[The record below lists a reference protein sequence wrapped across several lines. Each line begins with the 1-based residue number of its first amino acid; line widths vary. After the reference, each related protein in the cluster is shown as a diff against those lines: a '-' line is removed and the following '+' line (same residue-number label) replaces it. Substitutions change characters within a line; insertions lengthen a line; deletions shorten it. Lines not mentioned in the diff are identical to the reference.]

1 MLEREKSA
9 ELKAK
14 KTVRFSE
21 DLNLQDT
28 LELSSLRS
36 PSRLGYA
43 DSPHVSDRS
52 FNSDVSQGNNFKLI
66 DLEQGEEVI
75 GNPAHSTAREEF
87 NEYSNK
93 CTNRKTEETDQHC
106 DLIPGAEPDSKRK
119 KTGSSFIQ
127 TRRFLPEAGQSAKH
141 PFEKTVYVVKSVPGD
156 TSRSRHSTHF
166 DIHSIQK
173 SAETQ
178 TSTQLRNIQSDSG
191 YSSPHHQYQTIPY
204 GSVPAQSSEDKSPK
218 SAKMSYY
225 STGEVLSPV
234 TMTRLQEKEELQRL
248 NDRFTSYI
256 HKVRQTSEK
265 GKQIDASVFIK
276 STKILEDE
284 VKNIKHLYEKELDDI
299 RLQLEAAYREKNN
312 LQLQVQKN
320 QQASIDLESR
330 LSVENDR
337 NRRLTDEINTLQR
350 KLTHMETELLE
361 VRSVTGQPKGDV
373 ESLRHEIDK
382 LVREN
387 QELKRRYEKETL
399 MLRDSEDRFQQL
411 RKKMEFDEQVHSQ
424 QILELQDR
432 LENSSATV
440 ISLESRLRDLSRT
453 DEAIPEIL
461 KQVREASD
469 QELKRFRIESE
480 EQYNRNISALK
491 AQMDNDAATIER
503 LTMDKS
509 QLQGSVGELHA
520 KIRSLEGQL
529 RTLEHQKSS
538 LEELVKQE
546 RGHSADQIKAME
558 KKLRDMQELVFA
570 KVREASS
577 VRESYI
583 PLKTEIEALKIMLE
597 EEERRLQVP
606 VQVSEQQKTSYRV
619 TSPVLPPPTLSQPI
633 YPPPVFPV
641 TSVHSVYPPQ
651 HSLTTMPPQTM
662 AQTYHTTSY
671 SDVPYTSVAEP
682 VYPPAPPTEELPP
695 IDVGTTTKYTYETTP
710 SVNHLHIES
719 SPPATP
725 KAVGPISRAKSAP
738 AGSPRNVH
746 LIPSSLGQGKDY
758 FDEMFKDLT
767 RETLQ
772 SPTRAKSAG
781 SYSPVDCPPSESPR
795 QNDRMSPDRP
805 TSSVYHDYTTST
817 SSAIGDTKILEVHQ
831 EGKYIRLVNA
841 GKQDV
846 EFGGYMIQQNV
857 GGHPVAV
864 YRFPP
869 RTKFAKHTTI
879 TVWSGNNDPLLH
891 DPPGDF
897 VWKEQQKWGTGPECT
912 TILCKPNGQA
922 IAWTTAAHRFAK
934 NAYEDTP
941 MHVSSGADF
950 EIKEENT
957 GALREEEVLTEVNVN
972 INEPKPE
979 QVYLRREKQQ
989 PPSLSSQKH
998 PHGSHPLN
1006 ETHPHTG
1013 QPRPFTYGNDNS
1025 SVNRQSRVQTTRPDP
1040 IYGQPYAGASANR
1053 LGSAPLKQMHS
1064 SNASGVIR
1072 GNGTLANKSEPGV
1085 TSTAPS
1091 PFMPP
1096 HNRFKTG
1103 LEQLQSQHHTD
1114 YLPPMPRPP
1123 LFSAW

>member
-21 DLNLQDT
+21 DLNQQDT

-36 PSRLGYA
+36 PSRLGYV
-43 DSPHVSDRS
+43 DSPLVSDRS
-52 FNSDVSQGNNFKLI
+52 FNSDVSEANDFKLI
-66 DLEQGEEVI
+66 DLEKGEEVI
-75 GNPAHSTAREEF
+75 ANPDHSTAREEF
-87 NEYSNK
+87 HEDNNK
-93 CTNRKTEETDQHC
+93 GTNRNTEETDQKC

-119 KTGSSFIQ
+119 RTGSSFIQ
-127 TRRFLPEAGQSAKH
+127 TRKFLPEAGQSAKH
-141 PFEKTVYVVKSVPGD
+141 PFEKTVYVVKSVPCD
-156 TSRSRHSTHF
+156 TSRSRHSTQF

-178 TSTQLRNIQSDSG
+178 TSTQLRKIQSDSG
-191 YSSPHHQYQTIPY
+191 YSSFRHQYQT
-204 GSVPAQSSEDKSPK
+204 VPAQPSEDKSPK
-218 SAKMSYY
+218 SDKMSYY
-225 STGEVLSPV
+225 NSGEVLSPV
-234 TMTRLQEKEELQRL
+234 AMTRLQEKEELQRL

-284 VKNIKHLYEKELDDI
+284 VRNIKHLYEKELDDI
-299 RLQLEAAYREKNN
+299 RLQLETAYREKNN

-350 KLTHMETELLE
+350 KLTHMEAELLE

-399 MLRDSEDRFQQL
+399 MLKDSEDRLQQIK
-411 RKKMEFDEQVHSQ
+411 KKMEFDEQVHSQ

-453 DEAIPEIL
+453 DDAIPEIL

-469 QELKRFRIESE
+469 LELKRFRIESE

-509 QLQGSVGELHA
+509 QLQGGVGELHA

-546 RGHSADQIKAME
+546 REHSADQIKAME

-577 VRESYI
+577 VRESYV

-606 VQVSEQQKTSYRV
+606 VQVSQQQKTSYRI
-619 TSPVLPPPTLSQPI
+619 TSPLLPPPSTLSQPT
-633 YPPPVFPV
+633 YPSPVFPV
-641 TSVHSVYPPQ
+641 TSGQAVYPPQ
-651 HSLTTMPPQTM
+651 QTQTAMPPQTVS
-662 AQTYHTTSY
+662 QTYHTTGY
-671 SDVPYTSVAEP
+671 SDVPYTSIAEP
-682 VYPPAPPTEELPP
+682 VYPPAPLTEELPP

-725 KAVGPISRAKSAP
+725 RAIGPISRAKSAP

-772 SPTRAKSAG
+772 SPARAKSAG
-781 SYSPVDCPPSESPR
+781 SYSPADRPPSESPR
-795 QNDRMSPDRP
+795 QNDRMSPDRL
-805 TSSVYHDYTTST
+805 TSSVHHDYTTST
-817 SSAIGDTKILEVHQ
+817 SSAIGDTKILEVNQ
-831 EGKYIRLVNA
+831 EGKYIRLVNE

-857 GGHPVAV
+857 GGHPVAI

-869 RTKFAKHTTI
+869 RTKFAKNTTI
-879 TVWSGNNDPLLH
+879 TVWSGNNDHLLH

-922 IAWTTAAHRFAK
+922 IAWTTAAHRFTK
-934 NAYEDTP
+934 NAYEDTS
-941 MHVSSGADF
+941 MQVSSGADF
-950 EIKEENT
+950 EIREENT

-998 PHGSHPLN
+998 PHGSHPLT

-1053 LGSAPLKQMHS
+1053 LGSAPLRQMHS
-1064 SNASGVIR
+1064 YNASGVIR
-1072 GNGTLANKSEPGV
+1072 GNGTLANKSAGTIRYGP
-1085 TSTAPS
+1085 PS
-1091 PFMPP
+1091 PFLSP
-1096 HNRFKTG
+1096 
-1103 LEQLQSQHHTD
+1103 LQQEYSQALLNNKATS
-1114 YLPPMPRPP
+1114 LVC
-1123 LFSAW
+1123 FSS